1 MIWTTD
7 RKNLCSNL
15 KQHPL
20 LIYCHTCLSLL
31 ACTHTYIHTDISIY
45 IHMYIYIYIH
55 GDLQIYTQGFCLSIS
70 SFKGC
75 RCPVIRNPSIITT
88 CDNLSWPTRLGKER
102 GADADGK
109 HLLLGSRC
117 AALQKVGAMI
127 CNWGVDVFLDLPWFV
142 RKWHDKNNNRV
153 PETIWKLND

>member
-1 MIWTTD
+1 M
-7 RKNLCSNL
+7 
-15 KQHPL
+15 H
-20 LIYCHTCLSLL
+20 
-31 ACTHTYIHTDISIY
+31 THTYIHTDISIY
-45 IHMYIYIYIH
+45 IYTCIYIYIH
-55 GDLQIYTQGFCLSIS
+55 GDLQIYTQGFCLSISSFKGCRCPVIRNPSIITTCDNLSAGFCLSIS

-117 AALQKVGAMI
+117 AALQKVDAMI
-127 CNWGVDVFLDLPWFV
+127 CNACGVSMYFWIC
-142 RKWHDKNNNRV
+142 HDSFA
-153 PETIWKLND
+153 NDMTKTTTGSQKRSES

>member
-7 RKNLCSNL
+7 RKNFCSNL

-20 LIYCHTCLSLL
+20 LIYRHTCLSLL
-31 ACTHTYIHTDISIY
+31 ACTHTHTYILTYLYIY
-45 IHMYIYIYIH
+45 MYIYIFME
-55 GDLQIYTQGFCLSIS
+55 IYKFTQGFCLSIS

-117 AALQKVGAMI
+117 AALQKVDAMI
-127 CNWGVDVFLDLPWFV
+127 CNACGVSMYFWIC
-142 RKWHDKNNNRV
+142 HDSFA
-153 PETIWKLND
+153 NDMTKTTTGSQKRSES